1 MTNHLSEPLPKTDH
15 TMRAIVQDA
24 YGSADV
30 LHVAQLARPE
40 VAENEVLVR
49 VHAAGLDRGTWH
61 LMTGRPTC
69 AASPSDSAGRG
80 TRCPGSTSPAPSSRS
95 ARR

>member
-1 MTNHLSEPLPKTDH
+1 
-15 TMRAIVQDA
+15 MRAIVQDG

-30 LHVAQLARPE
+30 LRLARIAPPE
-40 VAENEVLVR
+40 AASGEVLLR

-61 LMTGRPTC
+61 LMTGRPYLLRLGL
-69 AASPSDSAGRG
+69 SVSAGRG
-80 TRCPGSTSPAPSSRS
+80 TRWPGSTWPARSSRS